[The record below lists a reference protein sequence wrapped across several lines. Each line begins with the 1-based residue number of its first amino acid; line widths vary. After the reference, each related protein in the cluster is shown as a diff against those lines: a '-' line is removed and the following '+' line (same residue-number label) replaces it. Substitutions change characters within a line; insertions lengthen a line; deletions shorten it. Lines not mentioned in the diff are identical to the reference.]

1 MKDRFYHCQPI
12 PFTLSELTYRRADT
26 KVPVDALVNGFG
38 LPIFAN
44 SVDANRRVRTAS
56 DDSSSVRCVG
66 QYRRAGRVYGL
77 LVVQGQRV
85 SDYLRAGRPRGRR
98 GSKLMMPVDA
108 SKCNS
113 GASQGSRSQMARDR
127 QGLGGR
133 TRPRRAL
140 I

>member
-77 LVVQGQRV
+77 LVVQGQR
-85 SDYLRAGRPRGRR
+85 
-98 GSKLMMPVDA
+98 
-108 SKCNS
+108 
-113 GASQGSRSQMARDR
+113 
-127 QGLGGR
+127 GLGLLTGWS
-133 TRPRRAL
+133 PARAKRIEAHDACGCFKVQL
-140 I
+140 WGISR